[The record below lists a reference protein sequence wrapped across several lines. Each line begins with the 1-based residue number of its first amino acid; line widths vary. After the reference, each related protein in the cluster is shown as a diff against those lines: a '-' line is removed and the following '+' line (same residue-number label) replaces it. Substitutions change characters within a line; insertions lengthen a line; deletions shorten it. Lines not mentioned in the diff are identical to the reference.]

1 MDKSL
6 VAEATTKRVI
16 GLTILLMVAWLLW
29 SGIYKPIL
37 LALGLFSCLLCVY
50 LVYRTGFFRGPSGL
64 HLLHR
69 LPGYWLWLLKEVFR
83 SSIDVARIVLNPK
96 LPISP
101 TMIEL
106 EAQPTGPI
114 GQAIL
119 GNAITLSPGT
129 VTVDLYQGKLMVHC
143 LTQSGAD
150 DLATGVANRKTA
162 ALTSK

>member
-1 MDKSL
+1 
-6 VAEATTKRVI
+6 
-16 GLTILLMVAWLLW
+16 
-29 SGIYKPIL
+29 
-37 LALGLFSCLLCVY
+37 
-50 LVYRTGFFRGPSGL
+50 
-64 HLLHR
+64 
-69 LPGYWLWLLKEVFR
+69 
-83 SSIDVARIVLNPK
+83 
-96 LPISP
+96 
-101 TMIEL
+101 MIEL

-143 LTQSGAD
+143 LTQSGAE